1 MFVWKEIYLLL
12 GVNSWSVQVI
22 NIFYAVSI
30 ILKTLLCMSSVLI
43 YFNVLLSYTEN
54 IDQKL
59 HI

>member
-1 MFVWKEIYLLL
+1 MFVSKEIYLLL